1 MAKPYCILVL
11 FAVLGLTLFLVIPAE
26 DLSET
31 AYDESELLPY
41 ETTPATANL
50 IAQVAALVTRRA
62 PSARAISSQFYPV
75 FTPGSPARQADIA
88 QPGAR
93 AALALLCILLC

>member
-1 MAKPYCILVL
+1 MARPYFTLVL

-50 IAQVAALVTRRA
+50 IAQLAASVIQRV
-62 PSARAISSQFYPV
+62 PSARAISSQFYPA
-75 FTPGSPARQADIA
+75 FTPGSPTPQASIA
-88 QPGAR
+88 QRETRPAF
-93 AALALLCILLC
+93 ALLCILLC